1 MSQGSLQGAPHPTWG
16 QGLLAVVPGSPS
28 LPYSSLLLSFLPRS
42 QDGIS
47 VMVSRASCI
56 QIPNPN
62 SGGSVSVNGLEPQAG
77 VEGGNV
83 AHCLA
88 SSR

>member
-1 MSQGSLQGAPHPTWG
+1 MSWGPLQGAPHPTRG
-16 QGLLAVVPGSPS
+16 QSLLAVVPGSPS
-28 LPYSSLLLSFLPRS
+28 LPYTSLLLSFLPA

-47 VMVSRASCI
+47 VMVSGASRI
-56 QIPNPN
+56 QIPNPT

-88 SSR
+88 SSG